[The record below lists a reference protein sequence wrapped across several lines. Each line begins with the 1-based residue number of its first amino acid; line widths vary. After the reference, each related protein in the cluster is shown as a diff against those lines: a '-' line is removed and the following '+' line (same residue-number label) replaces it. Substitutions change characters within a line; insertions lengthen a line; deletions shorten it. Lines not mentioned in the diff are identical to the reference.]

1 MKNDFFGG
9 SVNVTGLLTGQDIL
23 KNLKGRDLGDQV
35 LLSTNMLRSGEDVFL
50 DDMTVLQLSQE
61 LGVPIR
67 RVGNTGEAL
76 VCAICGLPEPDA
88 PGHNPYEASWEHR

>member
-9 SVNVTGLLTGQDIL
+9 SINVTGLLTGQDIL

-50 DDMTVLQLSQE
+50 DDMTVPQPVSYTHLISST
-61 LGVPIR
+61 P
-67 RVGNTGEAL
+67 TT
-76 VCAICGLPEPDA
+76 CG
-88 PGHNPYEASWEHR
+88 